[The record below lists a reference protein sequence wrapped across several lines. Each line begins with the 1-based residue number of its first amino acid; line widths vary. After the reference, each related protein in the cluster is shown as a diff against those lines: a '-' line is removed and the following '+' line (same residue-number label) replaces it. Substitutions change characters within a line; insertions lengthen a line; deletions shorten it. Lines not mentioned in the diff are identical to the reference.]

1 MTGRRIVIIG
11 AGGMAREVGSAL
23 RHINR
28 QKETYD
34 FLGYVVSDLSKLSP
48 RDSRDQVIGDFSWLE
63 RNRNLFEAIAIGI
76 GSPVA
81 RLKMG
86 AQIKSLFPGI
96 QLPALVHPS
105 AFVDSETCR
114 LGEGSFVAAG
124 AVLAV
129 NCVLEPFALC
139 NLGVTVGHET
149 AIGCGSVVNPGAN
162 LSGGVVIGDGVLIG
176 TGAQI
181 LQYLHIGSGAVV
193 GAGSVV
199 LQDVPEHTTVFGAPA
214 RTLPC
219 VKAASAGK

>member
-1 MTGRRIVIIG
+1 MTGKRIVIVG
-11 AGGMAREVGSAL
+11 AGGMAREVASTL
-23 RHINR
+23 KYINR

-34 FLGYVVSDLSKLSP
+34 FLGYVVSDLSRLGP
-48 RDSRDQVIGDFSWLE
+48 RDCRDQVIGDFSWLE
-63 RNRNLFEAIAIGI
+63 RNRDLVESIVVGI
-76 GSPVA
+76 GSPLA
-81 RLKMG
+81 RLKVG
-86 AQIKSLFPGI
+86 AQIKSLFPGV

-105 AFVDSETCR
+105 AFVDFETCQ
-114 LGEGSFVAAG
+114 LGEGSFVGAG

-129 NCVLEPFALC
+129 NCVLQAFALC

-149 AIGCGSVVNPGAN
+149 EIGCGSVVNPGAN
-162 LSGGVVIGDGVLIG
+162 LSGGVVIGDGVLVG

-199 LQDVPEHTTVFGAPA
+199 LQDVLEHTTVFGAPA

-219 VKAASAGK
+219 VKATSAGK